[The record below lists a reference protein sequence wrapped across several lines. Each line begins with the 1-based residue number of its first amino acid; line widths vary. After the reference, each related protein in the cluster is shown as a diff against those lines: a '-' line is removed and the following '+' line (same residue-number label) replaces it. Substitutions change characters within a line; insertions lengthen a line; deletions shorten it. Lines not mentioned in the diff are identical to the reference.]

1 MTTSHN
7 PKIAFFLD
15 NSKIPDVDFSDYKSG
30 NPGCGASEFVVIQV
44 ASGLSQRGHKV
55 TLYVTEKGR
64 FPTCLNSRI
73 VSNIEEAFRRS
84 IVANEFLVHR
94 LEISSN
100 SFVYDK
106 IPNRDGL
113 RAIPWLQLTPPQTL
127 ARRLATEPSVTSV
140 IAVGANQVTR
150 LRDNPI
156 FKKINLISNPI
167 AKPNRIQDWVLEP
180 TNQIVYVG
188 ALTPAKGFHIL
199 ADQWAKVKREVPDAK
214 LKVIGSGLLYDKHKT
229 LGSRKLAESSYERR
243 IFQKLD
249 FLDESVEFLGTL
261 ADTQRKNDLIAES
274 KIGIVNPSGQTETF
288 CVAAA
293 EIQSMGV
300 PVVSIRRFGL
310 RDTIKNRKTG
320 LQYRSQKRLHRHIVK
335 LIRNEELRRHLGQNG
350 PKWTEKYELE
360 NVLNEWENFL
370 SVLEN
375 KEGNSLNFNCA
386 ANPKFQYLLASVN
399 GSVLNFLN
407 GKWPTLV
414 EISDFLRRVARKLL
428 RRRF

>member
-1 MTTSHN
+1 MTTSYN
-7 PKIAFFLD
+7 SKIAFFLD
-15 NSKIPDVDFSDYKSG
+15 NSKIVDVDFSDYKSG
-30 NPGCGASEFVVIQV
+30 NPGCGASEFVVVQV
-44 ASGLSQRGHKV
+44 ASGLSQRGHMV
-55 TLYVTEKGR
+55 TLYVTKKGK
-64 FPTCLNSRI
+64 FPSYLNSRI
-73 VSNIEEAFRRS
+73 VFNIEEAFKNS

-94 LEISSN
+94 LEISSD
-100 SFVYDK
+100 SFVYHK
-106 IPNRDGL
+106 LSNRDGL

-127 ARRLATEPSVTSV
+127 ARKLATEPSVISV

-156 FKKINLISNPI
+156 FKKISLISNPI
-167 AKPNRIQDWVLEP
+167 AKPNRIQNSKVEP

-199 ADQWAKVKREVPDAK
+199 ADQWTKVKRKVPDAR
-214 LKVIGSGLLYDKHKT
+214 LKVIGSGLLYDKQKT
-229 LGSRKLAESSYERR
+229 LGPRSLAESTYEKR

-249 FLDESVEFLGTL
+249 FFDESVEFLGTIS
-261 ADTQRKNDLIAES
+261 DTQLKNDLIAES
-274 KIGIVNPSGQTETF
+274 KVGIINPSGQTETF

-320 LQYRSQKRLHRHIVK
+320 LQYYSQNRLHRHIVK
-335 LIRNEELRRHLGQNG
+335 LIRNEEFRRRLGQNG

-360 NVLNEWENFL
+360 NILNEWENFL
-370 SVLEN
+370 RSLASQE
-375 KEGNSLNFNCA
+375 KRKLNFTRA
-386 ANPKFQYLLASVN
+386 ANPRLQYLLASVN
-399 GSVLNFLN
+399 GSLLIFFN

-414 EISDFLRRVARKLL
+414 EISDFLRRILRKLL
-428 RRRF
+428 RRRS